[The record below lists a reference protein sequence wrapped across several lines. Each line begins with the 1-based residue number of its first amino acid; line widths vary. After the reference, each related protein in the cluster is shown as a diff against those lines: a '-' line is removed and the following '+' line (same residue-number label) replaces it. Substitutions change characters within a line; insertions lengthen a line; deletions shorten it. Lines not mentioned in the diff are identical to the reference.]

1 MDSSRFFDMK
11 YFVNALGHVDAHT
24 QPGQATALLRWM
36 ARDVGFL
43 NAEPLTETQ
52 NQHSK
57 SQVAGQT
64 PVSKEGYG
72 KIPTHINTIRTWHL
86 AVKYCIYLC

>member
-1 MDSSRFFDMK
+1 MK
-11 YFVNALGHVDAHT
+11 YFVNALGQLDAHT
-24 QPGQATALLRWM
+24 QPGQATAILRWM
-36 ARDVGFL
+36 VWDVGFL

-64 PVSKEGYG
+64 PDSKEGYSR
-72 KIPTHINTIRTWHL
+72 IPTHINTIRT
-86 AVKYCIYLC
+86 